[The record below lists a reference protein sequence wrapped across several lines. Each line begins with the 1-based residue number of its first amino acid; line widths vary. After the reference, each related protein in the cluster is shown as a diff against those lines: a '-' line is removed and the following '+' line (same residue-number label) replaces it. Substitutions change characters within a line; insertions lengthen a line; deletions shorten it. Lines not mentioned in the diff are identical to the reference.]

1 MMVVVVVVV
10 VKTLKMKA
18 LPTRAR
24 APSRTPTPSSP
35 PRLASSRRLR
45 TPPPRQVRSIHWS
58 PYGPVRVV
66 NADP

>member
-1 MMVVVVVVV
+1 VVVMVV

-18 LPTRAR
+18 LTRAR

-35 PRLASSRRLR
+35 PRLASSRRRR
-45 TPPPRQVRSIHWS
+45 TPPPRQVRSIHWF
-58 PYGPVRVV
+58 PYDRVRVV